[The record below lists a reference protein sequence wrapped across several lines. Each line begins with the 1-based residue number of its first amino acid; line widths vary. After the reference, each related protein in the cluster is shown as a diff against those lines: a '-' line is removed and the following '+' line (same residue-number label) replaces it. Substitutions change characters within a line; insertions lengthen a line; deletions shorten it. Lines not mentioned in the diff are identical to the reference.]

1 MNGFEKRKQEKMQ
14 DILDS
19 AFDLFRKEG
28 IDEAKIT
35 DIAKKANVSKVSIYN
50 YFGSKEEL
58 ARQVMFNYMD
68 KKAEELK
75 RLMCSELSFIEK
87 FDRMVN
93 VEASSVNELT
103 NESNEGLINNNMI
116 LSPQVQQ
123 FLQEYEETRI
133 KPLFLKFIA
142 QGKMEGSI
150 DDNIETETIFM
161 YIQAINGILSSPIT
175 LKQRMDLGK
184 LLFYGLR
191 GK

>member
-1 MNGFEKRKQEKMQ
+1 MQ